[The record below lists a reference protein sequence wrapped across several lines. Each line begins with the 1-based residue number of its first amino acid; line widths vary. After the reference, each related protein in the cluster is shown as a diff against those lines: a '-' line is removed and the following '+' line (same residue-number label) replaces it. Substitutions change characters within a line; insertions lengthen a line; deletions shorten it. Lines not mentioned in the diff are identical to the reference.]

1 MPIQKKK
8 VRHDWIQNQLRHHFT
23 EPKPNQNKSS
33 ATTTMPTMAH
43 HLQLTTNQNKCK
55 IDGWGNQQK
64 IDEKQ
69 IEGQP
74 NGKQNKTKQI
84 KPTEQNINK
93 LTQTN

>member
-1 MPIQKKK
+1 M
-8 VRHDWIQNQLRHHFT
+8 RYDWIQNQLRHHFT

-43 HLQLTTNQNKCK
+43 QLQLTTNQNKCK

-64 IDEKQ
+64 IDVKQ
-69 IEGQP
+69 IEDQP
-74 NGKQNKTKQI
+74 NVNKTNQI
-84 KPTEQNINK
+84 KPTEQNITK